1 MGFSG
6 GGSNVTKAHTHDS
19 NIVQDGGSLAANV
32 TQFGLSAGSVLYSDG
47 SNIQELAVGSALD
60 TLTVNGAGTAPEW
73 AAGGSGSGSWE
84 FVEEFVL
91 GSTTADFE
99 CTLASAIDLA
109 DYNVMCQWWIKNDT
123 ISSNMEMVFNGQSG
137 AGGQVFISGNTAQQG
152 MVCSGFVQI
161 PADSWCIGNF
171 IYYGN
176 TQDTST
182 TLGFFDCSHGT
193 TSSGNLSGTP
203 YRGTFRLQGATTQI
217 TAVKFFP
224 TNGLQYINNYVRF
237 YKQPTS

>member
-1 MGFSG
+1 MGDENSMAG
-6 GGSNVTKAHTHDS
+6 QTKAHKHS
-19 NIVQDGGSLAANV
+19 ALSSDGGFLETTV
-32 TQFGLSAGSVLYSDG
+32 TGVTNLSQGSIVYGDASEIVTELTAGSDGDALQISSGVPAWVTGSAG
-47 SNIQELAVGSALD
+47 A
-60 TLTVNGAGTAPEW
+60 
-73 AAGGSGSGSWE
+73 SGWE

-91 GSTTADFE
+91 GSTTVYFD
-99 CTLASAIDLA
+99 CVLASAIDLA
-109 DYNVMCQWWIKNDT
+109 DYNVLCQWWIKNDS
-123 ISSNMEMVFNGQSG
+123 ISSNMEMVFNGQTG

-203 YRGTFRLQGATTQI
+203 YRGNFRLQGATTEI
-217 TAVKFFP
+217 NAVKFFP
-224 TNGLQYINNYVRF
+224 TNGNQYINNYVRF
-237 YKQPTS
+237 YKMATS